1 VLVDI
6 NLLPQNEK
14 RSRRW
19 LYVVI
24 GVLSVGILAV
34 MILLILAGTIGKD
47 VDVLTAELQSTKQ
60 LRAEKEQ
67 SISDFESSDAWVQLE
82 SAVSWAESYP
92 IDTVPV
98 LEHLVELLPERGFLK
113 EFTYA
118 EDGRI
123 QLSIQFDTSSEA
135 AYYLTHLKESKY
147 IQDATLS
154 SLATESISENDSQSA
169 VNTETILPRYLGQF
183 EITLNRN
190 EIKKMETEE
199 SSDKQGGDSE

>member
-1 VLVDI
+1 MLVDI

-14 RSRRW
+14 GSRQW

-24 GVLSVGILAV
+24 GVLSVGILALFV
-34 MILLILAGTIGKD
+34 LFLLSFNIGKD
-47 VDVLTAELQSTKQ
+47 VDVLTTELQSTKQ

-82 SAVSWAESYP
+82 SAVRWAESYP

-98 LEHLVELLPERGFLK
+98 LNHLVELLPERGFVK
-113 EFTYA
+113 QFTYA
-118 EDGRI
+118 EDGSI

-135 AYYLTHLKESKY
+135 AFYLTHLKESRY
-147 IQDATLS
+147 IQEATLLA
-154 SLATESISENDSQSA
+154 LATEDISENDSLSA
-169 VNTETILPRYLGQF
+169 VNTETILPRYIGQY
-183 EITLNRN
+183 EVTLNRV

-199 SSDKQGGDSE
+199 TSDEQGGDSE

>member
-14 RSRRW
+14 GSRQW
-19 LYVVI
+19 VYVVI
-24 GVLSVGILAV
+24 GVLSVGILAL
-34 MILLILAGTIGKD
+34 MILLFLAANIGKD
-47 VDVLTAELQSTKQ
+47 VDVLTTELQGTKQ

-98 LEHLVELLPERGFLK
+98 LNHLVELLPERGFVK

-118 EDGRI
+118 EDGSI

-135 AYYLTHLKESKY
+135 AYYLTHLKGSRY
-147 IQDATLS
+147 IQEATLL
-154 SLATESISENDSQSA
+154 SLTTETISENDSLTA
-169 VNTETILPRYLGQF
+169 VNTETILPRYIGQY
-183 EITLNRN
+183 EVTLNRT
-190 EIKKMETEE
+190 EIKEMETEE
-199 SSDKQGGDSE
+199 TSEEQGGDSE

>member
-1 VLVDI
+1 MLVDI

-118 EDGRI
+118 EDGRS